1 MKAPELPRAV
11 LPSKTVNDSLTPRM
25 FGDEIGAIV
34 DDVVHYEPDAAEI
47 FPGRANDCSWDEEKL
62 AGFEL
67 DGLEGMCEMLGGVVE
82 VMVNH
87 ICIFSTFGW
96 TVEFE

>member
-1 MKAPELPRAV
+1 MEAPKLPRAV
-11 LPSKTVNDSLTPRM
+11 LPTKTVNDSLTPGM
-25 FGDEIGAIV
+25 FGDEVGAIV

-67 DGLEGMCEMLGGVVE
+67 DGLEGVCVMLGGVVE
-82 VMVNH
+82 VVVNH
-87 ICIFSTFGW
+87 IYISLSLGW